1 MFSQY
6 HLPSRFGRALA
17 RLRSKHRA
25 RCIRDAKDFLARAAQ
40 TPTPSRMGP
49 SFTNKSWIKQAGLES
64 VVDYLIEVSAEKWAD
79 SVCRLLAWIWI
90 VTLGLKWR
98 RFRTKKNQPICLFA
112 KSELWVHAQKH
123 PPNSY
128 GDHRF
133 QWKLALYRE
142 LVCHPVVFEHL
153 VNVYSPKDVAELLA
167 YFLSFEIESCQKN
180 QNL

>member
-98 RFRTKKNQPICLFA
+98 QFRTKKTNLYVFLRSLNSGSMHKNIHQIHMVTTGFNENWLYIESLFA
-112 KSELWVHAQKH
+112 ILWCLNTWSTYIAQKM
-123 PPNSY
+123 
-128 GDHRF
+128 
-133 QWKLALYRE
+133 L
-142 LVCHPVVFEHL
+142 
-153 VNVYSPKDVAELLA
+153 
-167 YFLSFEIESCQKN
+167 
-180 QNL
+180 QNF